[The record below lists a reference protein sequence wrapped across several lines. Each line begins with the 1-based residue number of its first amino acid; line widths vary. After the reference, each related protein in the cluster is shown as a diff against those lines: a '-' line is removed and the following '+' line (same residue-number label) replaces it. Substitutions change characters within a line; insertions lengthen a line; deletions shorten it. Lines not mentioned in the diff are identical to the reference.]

1 MCGELPSLLGT
12 SRDPMWKSAVLA
24 DLRDLKREQHGRF
37 PPIQQ
42 EVAYLI

>member
-24 DLRDLKREQHGRF
+24 DLRDLKRALAVQSNRGLLGDR
-37 PPIQQ
+37 
-42 EVAYLI
+42 